1 MSFSFLQA
9 KLPLTITSGQRDR
22 SSHTNTIVGSAR
34 PKLAPLCKIGKSV
47 DDRNRTYLQVTQKH
61 EATEEL
67 KARRLP
73 LP

>member
-1 MSFSFLQA
+1 MTA
-9 KLPLTITSGQRDR
+9 IAPITS
-22 SSHTNTIVGSAR
+22 HTKN
-34 PKLAPLCKIGKSV
+34 
-47 DDRNRTYLQVTQKH
+47 

>member
-1 MSFSFLQA
+1 M
-9 KLPLTITSGQRDR
+9 
-22 SSHTNTIVGSAR
+22 
-34 PKLAPLCKIGKSV
+34 
-47 DDRNRTYLQVTQKH
+47 DDRKRTYLQVTQKH